1 MNHVLLSIAFLA
13 VAVAASAETEPL
25 QALAAPD
32 KDRIAAG
39 EEVTLTVGAVGG
51 EEPYVYAWF
60 DRMNNQVGTSD
71 ILTVAPTMSCDYICR
86 VTSADNQTATAVAPV
101 YVTSPFAPATAAD
114 NWIDPST
121 HVLLPN
127 AADALGDG
135 TAAPLFSGSFA
146 FNGLFTPDYGGY
158 WNGYAF
164 SNDPSNVY
172 EGLQDQYR
180 SAPGGGFDSP
190 DFIVAYPAGYNVDY
204 TIDVASDPA
213 GAEFTGMYITNS
225 AYSYTA
231 MLNGDAYSKKFVE
244 GDWFKLTVIATD
256 AEGKEKSVDYYLAD
270 MRAENEFDRYIVNWW
285 EWLDLSSLGKVVKL
299 TFKFDGS
306 DRSDWGVNTPQYF
319 CIDNLG
325 GTHAVA
331 SKSENVA
338 WGEKLDLAR
347 LFEHADNGA
356 SEVYTI
362 TAVGEVPALTLD
374 GWMVT
379 IDDTSTGELKF
390 KARATMTA
398 AGHTEYLDLDI
409 TRLAKSDALE
419 TVGISDDTF
428 EPVYFDLQGRRISR
442 LETGQMVVR
451 VCGAKAE
458 KIIVR

>member
-1 MNHVLLSIAFLA
+1 MNHVLLSIAFSA

-164 SNDPSNVY
+164 SNNPSNVY

-213 GAEFTGMYITNS
+213 GAELTGMYITNS

-256 AEGKEKSVDYYLAD
+256 AEGNACRK
-270 MRAENEFDRYIVNWW
+270 
-285 EWLDLSSLGKVVKL
+285 
-299 TFKFDGS
+299 
-306 DRSDWGVNTPQYF
+306 
-319 CIDNLG
+319 
-325 GTHAVA
+325 
-331 SKSENVA
+331 
-338 WGEKLDLAR
+338 
-347 LFEHADNGA
+347 
-356 SEVYTI
+356 
-362 TAVGEVPALTLD
+362 
-374 GWMVT
+374 
-379 IDDTSTGELKF
+379 
-390 KARATMTA
+390 
-398 AGHTEYLDLDI
+398 
-409 TRLAKSDALE
+409 
-419 TVGISDDTF
+419 
-428 EPVYFDLQGRRISR
+428 
-442 LETGQMVVR
+442 R
-451 VCGAKAE
+451 V
-458 KIIVR
+458 